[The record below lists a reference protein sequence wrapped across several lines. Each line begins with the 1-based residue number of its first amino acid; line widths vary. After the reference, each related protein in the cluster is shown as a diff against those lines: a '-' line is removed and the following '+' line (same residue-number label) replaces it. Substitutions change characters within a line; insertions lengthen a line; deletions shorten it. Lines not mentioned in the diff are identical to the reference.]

1 MIRHSHAEGSRP
13 LTSTVGVSVVARCT
27 LVTLPARVVGKA
39 NTLATRS
46 ANAAGPVTGAR
57 CRKRR
62 VAFVS
67 YTVRHCLFLLRVKI
81 INHAS
86 VQESRVIREAT
97 QS

>member
-1 MIRHSHAEGSRP
+1 M
-13 LTSTVGVSVVARCT
+13 ARCT

-46 ANAAGPVTGAR
+46 ANAAGHAAGPVTGAR

-67 YTVRHCLFLLRVKI
+67 YTVGHCLFLLRVKI